1 MKKIIVGS
9 KNPVKIKATLK
20 AFKKVFK
27 NERFKIEGVDVPSG
41 VPSQPMGNEQTIKGS
56 LNRANN
62 AYKKYPGADYYVGLE
77 GGLEELDGSLYAF
90 GWVSV
95 KGKKMIGKGRSPSNV
110 LPLAVTKLIK
120 KGMELGKADDIVFGR
135 KNSKESNGTIGLL
148 THDLVTRADAFTVAT
163 ILALIPFV
171 NPKLYK

>member
-27 NERFKIEGVDVPSG
+27 NEKFKIEGVDVPSG

-110 LPLAVTKLIK
+110 LPQDVTKLIK
-120 KGMELGKADDIVFGR
+120 KGIELGKADDIVFGR
-135 KNSKESNGTIGLL
+135 KNSKESNGTIGIL
-148 THDLVTRADAFTVAT
+148 THDLITRTDAFTLAT

-171 NPKLYK
+171 NQKLYK

>member
-27 NERFKIEGVDVPSG
+27 NEKFKIEGVDVPSG

-62 AYKKYPGADYYVGLE
+62 AFKKYPGADYFVGLE
-77 GGLEELDGSLYAF
+77 GGVEEVKDGHLAYA
-90 GWVSV
+90 WASIRS
-95 KGKKMIGKGRSPSNV
+95 KNKIGKGRTASFI
-110 LPLAVTKLIK
+110 LPKKISTLIS
-120 KGMELGKADDIVFGR
+120 KGTELGVADDIVFGR
-135 KNSKESNGTIGLL
+135 KNSKQANGAVGIL
-148 THDLVTRADAFTVAT
+148 TSDAITRTTLYSPAVL
-163 ILALIPFV
+163 LALIPFI
-171 NPKLYK
+171 NPKLYN

>member
-9 KNPVKIKATLK
+9 RNPVKIKATLK

-27 NERFKIEGVDVPSG
+27 NEKFKIEGVDVPSG

-56 LNRANN
+56 LNRAIN

-95 KGKKMIGKGRSPSNV
+95 KGKKLIGKGRSPSPP
-110 LPLAVTKLIK
+110 LPQAVTMLIK
-120 KGMELGKADDIVFGR
+120 SGKELGVADDIVFGR
-135 KNSKESNGTIGLL
+135 KNSKVRNGAIGIL
-148 THDLVTRADAFTVAT
+148 THGLVTREDSFTLAT

-171 NPKLYK
+171 NPELY